1 MLSCKACAVPLPAD
15 PAAIRRHAETHLTE
29 LGLCRVCG
37 ASFPDRAAGVPHSLS
52 HVGVQLFTC
61 DMCHLQFCSQ
71 NKLLRH
77 HRQAASSYTIPAGA
91 LTGSSQGLSS
101 ELQCAVCTK
110 TLSKD
115 FQVSGCCNMSFMVL
129 QKTKSQN
136 HHFRSILNISF

>member
-1 MLSCKACAVPLPAD
+1 MLSCKACAAPLPAD
-15 PAAIRRHAETHLTE
+15 PASIRRHAESHLTE

-37 ASFPDRAAGVPHSLS
+37 ASFQDRAAGVTHTLS
-52 HVGVQLFTC
+52 HVGAQLFTC

-77 HRQAASSYTIPAGA
+77 HRQAASSYTIPQGA
-91 LTGSSQGLSS
+91 LTNGGQGLSA

-115 FQVSGCCNMSFMVL
+115 FQVSGCSTKIWTLVAESVVTIIIMSSDTFL
-129 QKTKSQN
+129 
-136 HHFRSILNISF
+136 R